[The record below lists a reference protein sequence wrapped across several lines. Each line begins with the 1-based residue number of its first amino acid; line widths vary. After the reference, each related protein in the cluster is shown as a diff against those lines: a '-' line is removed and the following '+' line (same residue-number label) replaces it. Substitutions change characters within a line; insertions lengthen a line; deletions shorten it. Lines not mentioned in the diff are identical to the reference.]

1 MASFSNNELLNDSA
15 LLSFFDSLWIRSD
28 IEKQNI
34 IKQTYFKIFKEP
46 QLKDENYRRQM
57 VFEPTKKRITNNII
71 DDTSNAYYIL
81 P

>member
-1 MASFSNNELLNDSA
+1 MASFSNNELNVSA

-46 QLKDENYRRQM
+46 QLKDENYRR
-57 VFEPTKKRITNNII
+57 K
-71 DDTSNAYYIL
+71 
-81 P
+81 

>member
-46 QLKDENYRRQM
+46 QLKDENYRRKWFSNLQ
-57 VFEPTKKRITNNII
+57 KKE
-71 DDTSNAYYIL
+71 
-81 P
+81 

>member
-1 MASFSNNELLNDSA
+1 MASFSNNELNVSA

-46 QLKDENYRRQM
+46 QLKDENYRRKWFF
-57 VFEPTKKRITNNII
+57 VPTKKE
-71 DDTSNAYYIL
+71 
-81 P
+81 